1 MVVVGLQKTSFQE
14 LPGLYLDASGEMQMI
29 FSSSESGI
37 CSATSRKK
45 KLVETT
51 GCLGLVGEKSNPVG
65 DWSHARTLLVSK
77 HFSVEKSDLGVAGKA
92 LEVVFL
98 GDSSNSFWAVGS

>member
-1 MVVVGLQKTSFQE
+1 M
-14 LPGLYLDASGEMQMI
+14 
-29 FSSSESGI
+29 

-51 GCLGLVGEKSNPVG
+51 GCFGLVGEKSNPVG
-65 DWSHARTLLVSK
+65 DCSQANTLLVSK

-92 LEVVFL
+92 LDVVFL
-98 GDSSNSFWAVGS
+98 GDSSNSFWEGGG